1 MWSWGWIER
10 RAMGDA
16 MELVMATT
24 HEESLP
30 AYASATTI
38 DDLPTELLAVILT
51 DESYLAPRWR
61 FCARAVCQRWRAL
74 FDAAGREMR
83 RAASPAE
90 ERRLDAL
97 CRWDPAARPR
107 ALVKW
112 RRGVYVCAS
121 AVVQWARQGRWDD
134 DPAGL
139 VTWCASIPG
148 SSLRY
153 AAGVLVATAR
163 SPLVR
168 HAVESVVDAC
178 AYVHKSPSSWGSC
191 CLSRCPSRADLARR
205 LFVMAVDTGDIPTV
219 TLVAAALHPSLD
231 WVTGFAVDLVAGD
244 HPDAVEWTAR
254 RVAAEWSQTPTRAVA
269 WLDHFCKKLWTWSA
283 YGGSWQVVARLV
295 ALARSPAG
303 ADSTHDS
310 SGLSH
315 AHDPSE
321 PSLSLEASL
330 DRARRLY
337 FKECVSDA
345 VLEGHVAVLGAL
357 ASHMDASR
365 LVRVCGQAVR
375 AWRVPVAEWALAE
388 CRARGVR
395 LDMDD
400 IMARALNPYHTVNE
414 RPFTHQ
420 HEVLLS
426 WLCDPSGGGYDPACE
441 AVPSLLGKAVGG
453 GAVRCLFW
461 AVQHWSAKLA
471 SLGAAP
477 VEAAVGLLVRH
488 GCRQSLDPTSDAHAA
503 DAPTLERLVHVLDAL
518 AAHGRAVT
526 CDLWPVLVGLARCR
540 PRGLAA
546 VQHAWARVTG
556 APLDD
561 VDRARCMREPCGLAS
576 ARSWARWCRV
586 APVAPPSA
594 DDAAGRVR
602 EDPKATRA
610 LVDWLG
616 RHDLLTGCA

>member
-1 MWSWGWIER
+1 MDG
-10 RAMGDA
+10 A
-16 MELVMATT
+16 METAATA
-24 HEESLP
+24 HEEP
-30 AYASATTI
+30 VFAYAPPTAI

-61 FCARAVCQRWRAL
+61 FCARAVCQRWCAL
-74 FDAAGREMR
+74 FDAAGRETH

-90 ERRLDAL
+90 ERRLDAI
-97 CRWDPAARPR
+97 CRWDPATRPR

-121 AVVQWARQGRWDD
+121 AVVWWARQGHWED

-139 VTWCASIPG
+139 VAWCASVPG
-148 SSLRY
+148 SSLRH
-153 AAGVLVATAR
+153 AAGVLVATAHL
-163 SPLVR
+163 PLVR
-168 HAVESVVDAC
+168 HATESVVDAC

-205 LFVMAVDTGDIPTV
+205 LLVMAVDTGDIPTV
-219 TLVAAALHPSLD
+219 ALVAAALHPSLD
-231 WVTGFAVDLVAGD
+231 WVTSFVVDLVAGD
-244 HPDAVEWTAR
+244 HPDAVEWVAR
-254 RVAAEWSQTPTRAVA
+254 RVTAEWSQTPIRAAA

-283 YGGSWQVVARLV
+283 YSGSWRVVARLV

-303 ADSTHDS
+303 TEPAHDP
-310 SGLSH
+310 SGLLH
-315 AHDPSE
+315 AHDP
-321 PSLSLEASL
+321 PLSLEASL

-357 ASHMDASR
+357 VPHMDASR
-365 LVRVCGQAVR
+365 LVRVCHQAVR
-375 AWRVPVAEWALAE
+375 AWRVPAAEWAISE
-388 CRARGVR
+388 CRSRGVH

-400 IMARALNPYHTVNE
+400 IMARALNPYFTVNE
-414 RPFTHQ
+414 RPFTHH

-453 GAVRCLFW
+453 GTIRCLFW
-461 AVQHWSAKLA
+461 AVQRWSAKLA
-471 SLGAAP
+471 SLGATP
-477 VEAAVGLLVRH
+477 VEAAVALLVRH

-518 AAHGRAVT
+518 AAHGCVVT
-526 CDLWPVLVGLARCR
+526 CDLWPVLVDVARLR
-540 PRGLAA
+540 PQGLAA
-546 VQHAWARVTG
+546 VEHAWARVAG

-586 APVAPPSA
+586 APVATAPIEG
-594 DDAAGRVR
+594 AAGRVR

-610 LVDWLG
+610 LVDWLS